1 MALPQFFFIMNKNTM
16 KATTLMLA
24 MSLSL
29 GSLHA
34 QPAADTTARYQPT
47 PENLQARQTFADSK
61 FGIFMN

>member
-1 MALPQFFFIMNKNTM
+1 M

-34 QPAADTTARYQPT
+34 QPAADTTARCGN
-47 PENLQARQTFADSK
+47 E
-61 FGIFMN
+61 